1 MKIQQSAVFLN
12 GQHNYKQ
19 ISAKVQ
25 QLSVK
30 EAKEGKGSEVSLSLS
45 SKTQQKL
52 ALQATSMV
60 RSADGRQN
68 SFYTS
73 EFTKQLTEAITESKI
88 DISQWQGN
96 LQSSSRGKLIE
107 IQSVTQVK
115 AEESLSFEALGKV
128 QTEDGR
134 VIDFMLALD
143 FVRSTEI
150 QESAYFSG
158 RVEMIDPLMLNI
170 NGGTVDLTDQW
181 FDFDLLANGSNKGL
195 LKTAQGSGYL
205 AFDKN
210 NNGVID
216 NGRELFGP
224 MTNDGFEELRQFD
237 EDGNGWIDAND
248 SIYSQLGMLTFNEE
262 GAVFISAK
270 DAGLG
275 AIYLGAI
282 SSDYQLLSDEGKALG
297 SIKQTGVG
305 LSEQGKTL
313 LIQEVHLQLNSSANS
328 LNSNSLT
335 NLRNG
340 AAMNIRTPLT
350 VTTGASLTMAS
361 NEVSTL
367 VQGKLQQMDL
377 RQWAQAAMA
386 DFSNPNS
393 FDFNTALKNMA
404 ADQFNYQWSPGERI
418 SLETGDESS
427 LITSLRNMVEMLK
440 QMREAQ
446 KSQQQPLAA
455 YSRVMKAL

>member
-12 GQHNYKQ
+12 GQHSYKQ
-19 ISAKVQ
+19 LSAKVT

-30 EAKEGKGSEVSLSLS
+30 EGKKNEGNEVSLTLS
-45 SKTQQKL
+45 AKTQQKL
-52 ALQATSMV
+52 ALQASSMV
-60 RSADGRQN
+60 QTVGGRQT
-68 SFYTS
+68 SFHNS

-115 AEESLSFEALGKV
+115 AHENLSFEALGKV

-134 VIDFMLALD
+134 IIDFMLALD
-143 FVRSTEI
+143 FDRSTEI
-150 QESAYFSG
+150 QESAYFSSQ
-158 RVEMIDPLMLNI
+158 VEMIDPLMLNI
-170 NGGTVDLTDQW
+170 NGGTVELTDQW
-181 FDFDLLANGSNKGL
+181 FEFDLLANGSNKGL
-195 LKTAQGSGYL
+195 LKTAHGSGYL

-224 MTNDGFEELRQFD
+224 MTNNGFEELRQYD

-305 LSEQGKTL
+305 LSEQGQTL
-313 LIQEVHLQLNSSANS
+313 LIQEVHLQLNSSSTRSA
-328 LNSNSLT
+328 
-335 NLRNG
+335 NG
-340 AAMNIRTPLT
+340 ATFDLT
-350 VTTGASLTMAS
+350 QGAVASTGVSLGATA
-361 NEVSTL
+361 NTL
-367 VQGKLQQMDL
+367 IQGNLQQMSL
-377 RQWAQAAMA
+377 RQWAQDTMA
-386 DFSNPNS
+386 DFNNPNG
-393 FDFNTALKNMA
+393 FDLNTALKDMA
-404 ADQFNYQWSPGERI
+404 AEQFNFQWTPGESI
-418 SLETGDESS
+418 SLENRDESS

-446 KSQQQPLAA
+446 KAKQQPMAA
-455 YSRVMKAL
+455 YNSVMSAR

>member
-12 GQHNYKQ
+12 GQHSYKQ
-19 ISAKVQ
+19 LSAKVT

-30 EAKEGKGSEVSLSLS
+30 EGKKNEGNEVSLTLS
-45 SKTQQKL
+45 AKTQQKL
-52 ALQATSMV
+52 ALQASSMV
-60 RSADGRQN
+60 QTVGGHQK
-68 SFYTS
+68 SFHNS

-115 AEESLSFEALGKV
+115 AHEKLSFEALGKV

-134 VIDFMLALD
+134 IIDFMLALD
-143 FVRSTEI
+143 FDRSTEI
-150 QESAYFSG
+150 QESAYFSSQ
-158 RVEMIDPLMLNI
+158 VEMIDPLMLNI
-170 NGGTVDLTDQW
+170 NGGTVELTDQW
-181 FDFDLLANGSNKGL
+181 FEFDLLANGSNKGL
-195 LKTAQGSGYL
+195 LKTAHGSGYL

-224 MTNDGFEELRQFD
+224 MTNNGFEELRQYD

-305 LSEQGKTL
+305 LSEQGQTL
-313 LIQEVHLQLNSSANS
+313 LIQEVHLQLNSSSTRSA
-328 LNSNSLT
+328 
-335 NLRNG
+335 NG
-340 AAMNIRTPLT
+340 ATFDLT
-350 VTTGASLTMAS
+350 QGAVASTGVSLGATA
-361 NEVSTL
+361 NTL
-367 VQGKLQQMDL
+367 IQGNLQQMSL
-377 RQWAQAAMA
+377 RQWAQDTMA
-386 DFSNPNS
+386 DFNNPNG
-393 FDFNTALKNMA
+393 FDLNTALKDMA
-404 ADQFNYQWSPGERI
+404 AEQFNFQWTPGESI
-418 SLETGDESS
+418 SLENRDESS

-446 KSQQQPLAA
+446 KAKQQPMAA
-455 YSRVMKAL
+455 YNSVMSAR

>member
-12 GQHNYKQ
+12 GQHSYKQ
-19 ISAKVQ
+19 LSAKVT

-30 EAKEGKGSEVSLSLS
+30 EGKKNEGNEVSLTLS
-45 SKTQQKL
+45 TKTQQKL
-52 ALQATSMV
+52 ALQASSMV
-60 RSADGRQN
+60 QTVDGHQK
-68 SFYTS
+68 SFHNS

-115 AEESLSFEALGKV
+115 AHENLSFEALGKV

-134 VIDFMLALD
+134 IIDFMLALD
-143 FVRSTEI
+143 FDRSTEI
-150 QESAYFSG
+150 QESAYFSSQ
-158 RVEMIDPLMLNI
+158 VEMIDPLMLNI
-170 NGGTVDLTDQW
+170 NGGTVELTDQW
-181 FDFDLLANGSNKGL
+181 FEFDLLANGSNKGL
-195 LKTAQGSGYL
+195 LKTAHGSGYL

-224 MTNDGFEELRQFD
+224 MTNNGFEELRQYD

-305 LSEQGKTL
+305 LSEQGQTL
-313 LIQEVHLQLNSSANS
+313 LIQEVHLQLNSSS
-328 LNSNSLT
+328 TRST
-335 NLRNG
+335 NG
-340 AAMNIRTPLT
+340 ATLDLT
-350 VTTGASLTMAS
+350 QGAVASTGLSLGATA
-361 NEVSTL
+361 NNANTL
-367 VQGKLQQMDL
+367 IQGNLQQMSL
-377 RQWAQAAMA
+377 RQWAQDTMA
-386 DFSNPNS
+386 DFNNPNG
-393 FDFNTALKNMA
+393 FDLNTALKDMA
-404 ADQFNYQWSPGERI
+404 AEQFNFQWTPGESI
-418 SLETGDESS
+418 SLENRDESS

-446 KSQQQPLAA
+446 RAKQQPMAA
-455 YSRVMKAL
+455 YNSVMSAR

>member
-12 GQHNYKQ
+12 GQHSYKQ
-19 ISAKVQ
+19 LSAKVT

-30 EAKEGKGSEVSLSLS
+30 EGKKNEGNEVSLTLS
-45 SKTQQKL
+45 TKTQQKL
-52 ALQATSMV
+52 ALQASSMV
-60 RSADGRQN
+60 QTVDGHQK
-68 SFYTS
+68 SFHNS

-115 AEESLSFEALGKV
+115 AHENLSFEALGKV

-134 VIDFMLALD
+134 IIDFMLALD
-143 FVRSTEI
+143 FDRSTEI
-150 QESAYFSG
+150 QESAYFSSQ
-158 RVEMIDPLMLNI
+158 VEMIDPLMLNI
-170 NGGTVDLTDQW
+170 NGGTVELTDQW
-181 FDFDLLANGSNKGL
+181 FEFDLLANGSNKGL
-195 LKTAQGSGYL
+195 LKTAHGSGYL

-224 MTNDGFEELRQFD
+224 MTNNGFEELRQYD

-305 LSEQGKTL
+305 LSEQGQTL
-313 LIQEVHLQLNSSANS
+313 LIQEVHLQLNSSSTRSA
-328 LNSNSLT
+328 
-335 NLRNG
+335 NG
-340 AAMNIRTPLT
+340 ATFDLT
-350 VTTGASLTMAS
+350 QGAVASTGVSLGATA
-361 NEVSTL
+361 NTL
-367 VQGKLQQMDL
+367 IQGNLQQMSL
-377 RQWAQAAMA
+377 RQWAQDTMA
-386 DFSNPNS
+386 DFNNPNG
-393 FDFNTALKNMA
+393 FDLNTALKDMA
-404 ADQFNYQWSPGERI
+404 AEQFNFQWTPGESI
-418 SLETGDESS
+418 SLENRDESS

-446 KSQQQPLAA
+446 RAKQQPMAA
-455 YSRVMKAL
+455 YNSVMSAR

>member
-12 GQHNYKQ
+12 GQHSYKQ
-19 ISAKVQ
+19 LSAKVT

-30 EAKEGKGSEVSLSLS
+30 EGKKNEGNEVSLTLS
-45 SKTQQKL
+45 AKTQQKL
-52 ALQATSMV
+52 ALQASSMV
-60 RSADGRQN
+60 QTVGGRQT
-68 SFYTS
+68 SFHNS

-115 AEESLSFEALGKV
+115 AHENLSFEALGKV

-134 VIDFMLALD
+134 IIDFMLALD
-143 FVRSTEI
+143 FDRSTEI
-150 QESAYFSG
+150 QESAYFSSQ
-158 RVEMIDPLMLNI
+158 VEMIDPLMLNI
-170 NGGTVDLTDQW
+170 NGGTVELTEQW
-181 FDFDLLANGSNKGL
+181 FEFDLLANGSNKGL
-195 LKTAQGSGYL
+195 LKTAHGSGYL

-224 MTNDGFEELRQFD
+224 MTNNGFEELRQYD

-305 LSEQGKTL
+305 LSEQGQTL
-313 LIQEVHLQLNSSANS
+313 LIQEVHLQLNSSSTRSA
-328 LNSNSLT
+328 
-335 NLRNG
+335 NG
-340 AAMNIRTPLT
+340 ATFDLT
-350 VTTGASLTMAS
+350 QGAVASTGVSLGATA
-361 NEVSTL
+361 NTL
-367 VQGKLQQMDL
+367 IQGNLQQMSL
-377 RQWAQAAMA
+377 RQWAQDTMA
-386 DFSNPNS
+386 DFNNPNG
-393 FDFNTALKNMA
+393 FDLNTALKDMA
-404 ADQFNYQWSPGERI
+404 AEQFNFQWTPGESI
-418 SLETGDESS
+418 SLENRDESS

-446 KSQQQPLAA
+446 KAKQQPMAA
-455 YSRVMKAL
+455 YNSVMSAR

>member
-12 GQHNYKQ
+12 GQHSYKQ
-19 ISAKVQ
+19 LSAKVT

-30 EAKEGKGSEVSLSLS
+30 EGKKNEGNEVSLTLS
-45 SKTQQKL
+45 AKTQQKL
-52 ALQATSMV
+52 ALQASSMV
-60 RSADGRQN
+60 QTVSGRQT
-68 SFYTS
+68 SFHNS

-115 AEESLSFEALGKV
+115 AHENLSFEALGKV

-134 VIDFMLALD
+134 IIDFMLALD
-143 FVRSTEI
+143 FDRSTEI
-150 QESAYFSG
+150 QESAYFSSQ
-158 RVEMIDPLMLNI
+158 VEMIDPLMLNI
-170 NGGTVDLTDQW
+170 NGGTVELTEQW
-181 FDFDLLANGSNKGL
+181 FEFDLLANGSNKGL
-195 LKTAQGSGYL
+195 LKTAHGSGYL

-224 MTNDGFEELRQFD
+224 MTNNGFEELRQYD

-305 LSEQGKTL
+305 LSEQGQTL
-313 LIQEVHLQLNSSANS
+313 LIQEVHLQLNSSS
-328 LNSNSLT
+328 TRST
-335 NLRNG
+335 NG
-340 AAMNIRTPLT
+340 ATFDLT
-350 VTTGASLTMAS
+350 QGAVASTGVSLGATA
-361 NEVSTL
+361 NTL
-367 VQGKLQQMDL
+367 IQGNLQQMSL
-377 RQWAQAAMA
+377 RQWAQDTMA
-386 DFSNPNS
+386 DFNNPNG
-393 FDFNTALKNMA
+393 FDLNTALKDMA
-404 ADQFNYQWSPGERI
+404 AEQFNFQWTPGESI
-418 SLETGDESS
+418 SLENRDESS

-446 KSQQQPLAA
+446 KAKQQPMAA
-455 YSRVMKAL
+455 YNSVMSAR

>member
-12 GQHNYKQ
+12 GQHSYKQ
-19 ISAKVQ
+19 LSAKVT

-30 EAKEGKGSEVSLSLS
+30 EGKKNEGNEVSLTLS
-45 SKTQQKL
+45 TKTQQKL
-52 ALQATSMV
+52 ALQASSMV
-60 RSADGRQN
+60 QTVDGHQK
-68 SFYTS
+68 SFHNS

-107 IQSVTQVK
+107 IQSVTQVQ
-115 AEESLSFEALGKV
+115 AHENLSFEALGKV

-134 VIDFMLALD
+134 IIDFMLVLD
-143 FVRSTEI
+143 FDRSTEI
-150 QESAYFSG
+150 QESAYFSSQ
-158 RVEMIDPLMLNI
+158 VEMIDPLMLNI
-170 NGGTVDLTDQW
+170 NGGTVELTDQW
-181 FDFDLLANGSNKGL
+181 FEFDLLANGSNKGL
-195 LKTAQGSGYL
+195 LKTAHGSGYL

-224 MTNDGFEELRQFD
+224 MTNNGFEELRQYD

-305 LSEQGKTL
+305 LSEQGQTL
-313 LIQEVHLQLNSSANS
+313 LIQEVHLQLNSSS
-328 LNSNSLT
+328 TRST
-335 NLRNG
+335 NG
-340 AAMNIRTPLT
+340 ATLDLT
-350 VTTGASLTMAS
+350 QGAVASTGLSLGATA
-361 NEVSTL
+361 NNANTL
-367 VQGKLQQMDL
+367 IQGNLQQMSL
-377 RQWAQAAMA
+377 RQWAQDTMA
-386 DFSNPNS
+386 DFNNPNG
-393 FDFNTALKNMA
+393 FDLNTALKDMA
-404 ADQFNYQWSPGERI
+404 AEQFNFQWTPGESI
-418 SLETGDESS
+418 SLENRDESS

-446 KSQQQPLAA
+446 RAKQQPMAA
-455 YSRVMKAL
+455 YNSVMSAR